1 MFGKKKKVLVG
12 SRVKKGKV
20 VDFKKPVKIPKPSSG
35 VKHKLVALSKYLT
48 FFALLVFFVFVVY
61 LLVRGDGFISSTW
74 VYSVFGVV
82 AGLLVILNIYLVRK
96 HSDRIKGFFS
106 KFKKPKEKKVG
117 AVVDES
123 KKPVKPVSKFKPKLM
138 LFVTLFILAVVAL
151 LVLNSK
157 GIISF
162 SDPYFLLSLGALFFI
177 SMIIVA
183 LRFYRYHRAKAEIQ
197 EKVSRETISVIKKSI
212 IAKSSKYKTD
222 LDRLY
227 ELVNEK
233 GKLTLS
239 DVAKGFNIS
248 IEMAEEWAKILES
261 HNMITL
267 NYPPFGEVELCKK

>member
-1 MFGKKKKVLVG
+1 
-12 SRVKKGKV
+12 
-20 VDFKKPVKIPKPSSG
+20 
-35 VKHKLVALSKYLT
+35 
-48 FFALLVFFVFVVY
+48 
-61 LLVRGDGFISSTW
+61 
-74 VYSVFGVV
+74 
-82 AGLLVILNIYLVRK
+82 
-96 HSDRIKGFFS
+96 
-106 KFKKPKEKKVG
+106 
-117 AVVDES
+117 
-123 KKPVKPVSKFKPKLM
+123 
-138 LFVTLFILAVVAL
+138 
-151 LVLNSK
+151 VLNSK